1 MKRNGIVAQAV
12 RLQEDSGDEMFSE
25 PESNKVSHQDELDS
39 EIKSNIDSEDEQWK
53 SLEEHSYEKEYPELQ
68 YL

>member
-39 EIKSNIDSEDEQWK
+39 EIKSNIDSEDEQ
-53 SLEEHSYEKEYPELQ
+53 
-68 YL
+68 